1 MVKEH
6 KLLPG
11 DAMSYAKI
19 TACFLA
25 MPVLVIVA
33 FFVGWM
39 LAAGCSRAHIF
50 VANESRMP
58 LSNLVVSGAC
68 KERRAD
74 ALPPFAE
81 WRTVTP
87 YRSGGLIHL
96 SFVLTPCLVHSYSH
110 TEPCLNRVYT
120 VPTPCLNRV

>member
-1 MVKEH
+1 
-6 KLLPG
+6 
-11 DAMSYAKI
+11 MSYAKI

-25 MPVLVIVA
+25 MPVLVIVV
-33 FFVGWM
+33 FFAGWM

-74 ALPPFAE
+74 ALAPLAE

-96 SFVLTPCLVHSYSH
+96 SFVGAGSNYFASPDMDTNHSGH
-110 TEPCLNRVYT
+110 CGITFRVDSNMVVRSGVKY
-120 VPTPCLNRV
+120 